1 MLTFSSDVIFFL
13 GSFPITNTILNT
25 IFVDIVL
32 LFLILI
38 VNKNLSV
45 VPGIVQNISELVIGG
60 FYKFTEN
67 IAGERTKQIFPY
79 FMSFFL
85 FIIIANWSGLIP
97 GFTTI
102 GIVENEHKLIPLLR
116 STTSDL
122 NTTLGL
128 AIVSLVATH
137 IMSIKVLGIKE
148 YIGRFISLSP
158 ILLFVGVLEIISEI
172 TKLVSLSFRL
182 FGNIY
187 AGEVVLET
195 VSHIFAFILPLPF
208 LMLEVIVGAVQALVF
223 AMLTMT
229 FMVILTTPHHEE
241 VGEVSL

>member
-1 MLTFSSDVIFFL
+1 MLTFSSDVIFLL

-38 VNKNLSV
+38 VNKNLSA
-45 VPGIVQNISELVIGG
+45 VPGKVQGIAEFVIGG

-102 GIVENEHKLIPLLR
+102 GIVEN
-116 STTSDL
+116 
-122 NTTLGL
+122 
-128 AIVSLVATH
+128 
-137 IMSIKVLGIKE
+137 
-148 YIGRFISLSP
+148 
-158 ILLFVGVLEIISEI
+158 
-172 TKLVSLSFRL
+172 
-182 FGNIY
+182 
-187 AGEVVLET
+187 
-195 VSHIFAFILPLPF
+195 
-208 LMLEVIVGAVQALVF
+208 
-223 AMLTMT
+223 
-229 FMVILTTPHHEE
+229 
-241 VGEVSL
+241 

>member
-45 VPGIVQNISELVIGG
+45 VPGIVQNIAELIIGG

-122 NTTLGL
+122 NTTLAL
-128 AIVSLVATH
+128 ALISVVATH
-137 IMSIKVLGIKE
+137 AMSIKTLGIK
-148 YIGRFISLSP
+148 
-158 ILLFVGVLEIISEI
+158 
-172 TKLVSLSFRL
+172 
-182 FGNIY
+182 
-187 AGEVVLET
+187 
-195 VSHIFAFILPLPF
+195 
-208 LMLEVIVGAVQALVF
+208 
-223 AMLTMT
+223 
-229 FMVILTTPHHEE
+229 
-241 VGEVSL
+241 

>member
-25 IFVDIVL
+25 LFCDIVL

-137 IMSIKVLGIKE
+137 ILSIKVLGIKE

-223 AMLTMT
+223 AMITMT

>member
-1 MLTFSSDVIFFL
+1 MLTFSSDVIFLL

-38 VNKNLSV
+38 VNKNLSA
-45 VPGIVQNISELVIGG
+45 VPGKVQGIAEFVIGG

>member
-1 MLTFSSDVIFFL
+1 MLNFASDVIFFV
-13 GSFPITNTILNT
+13 GSFPVTNTLLNT
-25 IFVDIVL
+25 IFVDLVL
-32 LFLILI
+32 LLIILG
-38 VNKNLSV
+38 VNIKLSA
-45 VPGIVQNISELVIGG
+45 VPGKVQGIAEFVIVG

-102 GIVENEHKLIPLLR
+102 GIVEDEHKLIPLLR
-116 STTSDL
+116 SATSDL

-223 AMLTMT
+223 AMLTMA
-229 FMVILTTPHHEE
+229 FMIILTTPHHEE
-241 VGEVSL
+241 SKEVSL